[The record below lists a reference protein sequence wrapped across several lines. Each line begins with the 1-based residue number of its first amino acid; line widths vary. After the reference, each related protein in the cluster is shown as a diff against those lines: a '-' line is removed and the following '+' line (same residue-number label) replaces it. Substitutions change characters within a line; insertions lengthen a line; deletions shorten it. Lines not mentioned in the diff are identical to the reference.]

1 MALKLSRSV
10 RSARRVRAARTRGER
25 GVGVVEILVMSA
37 VMLIILGIVT
47 QVVVSSNKSYRK
59 QRQLGEARENVSATL
74 DMVVR
79 LVRLAQTIDPDPDA
93 DGALNSIY
101 LEADWNPANGVLTDP
116 YERIRFWSD
125 GTRLMKQEPTDAAAV
140 PFAERIQSVTF
151 AYFDTNNG
159 ALANP
164 MASAT
169 RIAYVTMS
177 AQTSNIDNTPGVRL
191 QSAAAVRRT
200 E

>member
-1 MALKLSRSV
+1 MALKVMALKHRL
-10 RSARRVRAARTRGER
+10 RAARGAGLIE
-25 GVGVVEILVMSA
+25 VLVMSL
-37 VMLIILGIVT
+37 VMLIVLGIVT
-47 QVVVSSNKSYRK
+47 QVVLQSNKAYTK
-59 QRQLGEARENVSATL
+59 QRQLGEARENVAATL

-79 LVRLAQTIDPDPDA
+79 LVRLSQAVNPDPDG

-125 GTRLMKQEPTDAAAV
+125 GTRLMKQEPTDGAAV
-140 PFAERIQSVTF
+140 PFAERVQSLTF

-164 MASAT
+164 VASAA
-169 RIAYVTMS
+169 RIAYVTMIV
-177 AQTSNIDNTPGVRL
+177 QTSNIDNTPGVRL
-191 QSAAAVRRT
+191 QSAAAVRRN

>member
-1 MALKLSRSV
+1 MALNAKSAKSAKRATRARS
-10 RSARRVRAARTRGER
+10 ER
-25 GVGVVEILVMSA
+25 GTGIVEVLVMSA
-37 VMLIILGIVT
+37 VMLIVLGIVT
-47 QVVVSSNKSYRK
+47 QVVVRSNQSYRM
-59 QRQLGEARENVSATL
+59 QRQLGEARENGSATV

-79 LVRLAQTIDPDPDA
+79 LVRLAQTINPDPEN

-125 GTRLMKQEPTDAAAV
+125 GTRLLKQEPTDAAAV

-159 ALANP
+159 ALADP
-164 MASAT
+164 MASAA
-169 RIAYVTMS
+169 RIAYVTLI
-177 AQTSNIDNTPGVRL
+177 AQTSTIDNTPGVRL
-191 QSAAAVRRT
+191 QSAAAVRRS

>member
-1 MALKLSRSV
+1 MALKLRLRS
-10 RSARRVRAARTRGER
+10 ER
-25 GVGVVEILVMSA
+25 GAGLVEILVMSA
-37 VMLIILGIVT
+37 VMLIVLGIVT
-47 QVVVSSNKSYRK
+47 QVVIQSNKAYST

-79 LVRLAQTIDPDPDA
+79 LVRLAQVVNPDPDG

-101 LEADWNPANGVLTDP
+101 LEADWNPANGALTDP

-125 GTRLMKQEPTDAAAV
+125 GTRLMKREPTDGAAV
-140 PFAERIQSVTF
+140 PFAERVQAVTF
-151 AYFDTNNG
+151 AYFDTNNA

-164 MASAT
+164 VAGAN
-169 RIAYVTMS
+169 RIAYVTMTVR
-177 AQTSNIDNTPGVRL
+177 TSNNTDGTPGVTL

>member
-1 MALKLSRSV
+1 MALRAMALKRV
-10 RSARRVRAARTRGER
+10 RSER
-25 GVGVVEILVMSA
+25 GAGVVEILVMSA
-37 VMLIILGIVT
+37 VMLIVLGIVT
-47 QVVVSSNKSYRK
+47 QVVVQSNKSYRK
-59 QRQLGEARENVSATL
+59 QRQLGEARENASATL

-79 LVRLAQTIDPDPDA
+79 LVRLAQTINPDPDN

-125 GTRLMKQEPTDAAAV
+125 GTRLLKQEPTDAAAV
-140 PFAERIQSVTF
+140 PFAERIQSVAF
-151 AYFDTNNG
+151 AYFDTNDG

-164 MASAT
+164 MANAT
-169 RIAYVTMS
+169 RIAYVTLS
-177 AQTSNIDNTPGVRL
+177 AQTTNVDNTPGVTL

>member
-1 MALKLSRSV
+1 MAMTHV
-10 RSARRVRAARTRGER
+10 RRLRHRVRGER
-25 GVGVVEILVMSA
+25 GAGLTELMVMSA
-37 VMLIILGIVT
+37 VMMTVLWIVA
-47 QVVVSSNKSYRK
+47 QVVMQSNKAYAK
-59 QRQLGEARENVSATL
+59 QRQLGEARENVSATV

-79 LVRLAQTIDPDPDA
+79 LVRGAQTVNPDPDG

-140 PFAERIQSVTF
+140 PFAERVQSVTF

-159 ALANP
+159 AMANPLAN
-164 MASAT
+164 AA

-177 AQTSNIDNTPGVRL
+177 VQTSNVDGTPGVTL
-191 QSAAAVRRT
+191 QSGAAVRRT

>member
-1 MALKLSRSV
+1 MALRHRLHRLH
-10 RSARRVRAARTRGER
+10 RLRGER
-25 GVGVVEILVMSA
+25 GAGLVEILMMSA
-37 VMLIILGIVT
+37 LMLVVLGIVT
-47 QVVVSSNKSYRK
+47 EIVMQSNKAFTT

-74 DMVVR
+74 DMIVR
-79 LVRLAQTIDPDPDA
+79 LVRLAQVVNPDPDG
-93 DGALNSIY
+93 DGELNSIY

-125 GTRLMKQEPTDAAAV
+125 GTRLMKEEPTDGAAV
-140 PFAERIQSVTF
+140 PFAERVQSVTF

-159 ALANP
+159 ALADP
-164 MASAT
+164 VASAA
-169 RIAYVTMS
+169 RIAYVTM
-177 AQTSNIDNTPGVRL
+177 AVQTSNTDGTQGVQL

>member
-1 MALKLSRSV
+1 MALK
-10 RSARRVRAARTRGER
+10 RGER

-37 VMLIILGIVT
+37 VMLIVLGIAT
-47 QVVVSSNKSYRK
+47 QVVVQSNKSYRK
-59 QRQLGEARENVSATL
+59 QRLLGEARENASATL

-79 LVRLAQTIDPDPDA
+79 LVRLAQTINPDPDA

-140 PFAERIQSVTF
+140 PFAERIQSVAFT
-151 AYFDTNNG
+151 YFDTNNG

-164 MASAT
+164 MANVSK
-169 RIAYVTMS
+169 IAYVSMS
-177 AQTSNIDNTPGVRL
+177 AQTTNVDNTPGL
-191 QSAAAVRRT
+191 MMQSAAAVRRS